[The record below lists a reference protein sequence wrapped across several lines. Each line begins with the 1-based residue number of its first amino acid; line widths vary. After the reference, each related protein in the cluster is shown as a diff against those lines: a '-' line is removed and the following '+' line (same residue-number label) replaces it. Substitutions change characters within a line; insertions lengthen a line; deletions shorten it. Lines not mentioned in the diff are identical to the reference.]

1 MLERNLSTPNF
12 STIVAMYNEDLT
24 LTLLAVLVLR
34 SSVHRVAIVQTN
46 QWGASGATVYTHVSS
61 TAMYL
66 VSVMFLVNVESVLVR
81 GSTTDSSRMVAAV
94 LSRNCAMIDE
104 RNTGLVEE
112 TLSIHF
118 GLLLVFVRRRV
129 VCRHPVLASTCLRDV
144 TKVRR

>member
-81 GSTTDSSRMVAAV
+81 GSKTDSSRMVAAV

-104 RNTGLVEE
+104 RNTRLDEKPYPSISACCWSLSEGEWCAG
-112 TLSIHF
+112 TL
-118 GLLLVFVRRRV
+118 
-129 VCRHPVLASTCLRDV
+129 CWHPRACVM
-144 TKVRR
+144 